1 MAGRSRDVLL
11 AAVIGAQ
18 GLKGEVRVKTFT
30 EHPEALARYRGL
42 HTEDGRPFTVTAA
55 RATKPDEAVLALA
68 EVTDRTTAEGL
79 KGTELYVPRAA
90 LPAIEGDQFYHA
102 DLIGLR
108 AEDVEDRVIGTVK
121 AIHNYGA
128 GDVIEIDLPGGDS
141 VLLAFTRETVPS
153 IELDKGRIVVAVP
166 RDDEAEREHGVE

>member
-1 MAGRSRDVLL
+1 MSKDVLL

-42 HTEDGRPFTVTAA
+42 HTEDGRRFTVTAA
-55 RATKPDEAVLALA
+55 RRTKPDEAVLTLA
-68 EVTDRTTAEGL
+68 EITDRKAAESL
-79 KGTELYVPRAA
+79 KGTELYVSRSA
-90 LPAIEGDQFYHA
+90 LPAIEAEEFYHA

-108 AEDVEDRVIGTVK
+108 AEDVEGRVIGHVK

-128 GDVIEIDLPGGDS
+128 GDVIELERTDGGDI
-141 VLLAFTRETVPS
+141 LFAFTRETVPK
-153 IELDKGRIVVAVP
+153 IEIDQGRIVVAVP